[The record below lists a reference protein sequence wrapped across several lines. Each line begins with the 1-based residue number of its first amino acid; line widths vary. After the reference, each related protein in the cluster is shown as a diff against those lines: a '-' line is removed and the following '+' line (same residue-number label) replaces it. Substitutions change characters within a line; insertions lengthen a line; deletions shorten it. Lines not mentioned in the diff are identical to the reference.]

1 MLSEKNVTLDN
12 GDIWGLD
19 TPLKDFVP
27 GFKMYA
33 DNATQLATTN
43 DFLGTSFISFVL
55 LSSLIDSPPNRSPP
69 S

>member
-12 GDIWGLD
+12 GDIWGLN

-27 GFKMYA
+27 GFKMYTE
-33 DNATQLATTN
+33 NATELATTN
-43 DFLGTSFISFVL
+43 DFLGTSLISFVL
-55 LSSLIDSPPNRSPP
+55 LSSLTDSPPNRSPA

>member
-1 MLSEKNVTLDN
+1 MLSEKNITLDN

-19 TPLKDFVP
+19 TPLRDFLP

-33 DNATQLATTN
+33 DNATELATTN

-55 LSSLIDSPPNRSPP
+55 LSSYRH
-69 S
+69 